1 MDAKQHGGRAGRSTL
16 SQLIL
21 HHDQILQ
28 AMEEGSNIDAV
39 YLDFAKAFDKVD
51 HGLLLH
57 KLKQMGVKGKLGRWI
72 QNFLKGRPEI
82 PQIPAQIWNSTR
94 ECAWPNPLPDIHIR
108 HW

>member
-1 MDAKQHGGRAGRSTL
+1 MDTQQHGGRAGRSTL

-28 AMEEGSNIDAV
+28 AMEEGSNVDAV

-57 KLKQMGVKGKLGRWI
+57 KLKKMGVKGKLGRQDCYSEFGSNKERKKDCW
-72 QNFLKGRPEI
+72 QGF
-82 PQIPAQIWNSTR
+82 
-94 ECAWPNPLPDIHIR
+94 
-108 HW
+108 